1 MGITA
6 DNLKPYHKSN
16 STSDSLAN
24 LILNNLGYDKSKQK
38 ERIIAIMT
46 TLKLINYLNHN
57 NVKEAISTINALK
70 DELARNIINLDDDRF
85 IEELNTNAVKI
96 TQKVLDKMHISTQ
109 EVADNLTRIYAIED
123 KNLIKHKTPENMLI
137 RCGFDAQKPISIEEI
152 LSEQKRLRDE
162 KAAIEIAKQNELKKQ
177 NDEQRARE
185 AKREAV
191 TPIVESKIDETKSGV
206 ENKTTKTNLK
216 DKISDKGT
224 AKKSAE
230 SKTEKRTVSSK
241 TIKEKESAKE
251 KDNTKATKP
260 RATTK
265 QKEANS
271 ILNKITLNKELE
283 TEEKEQLIEVIKT
296 SKERF
301 DITNTDG
308 DFEKFM
314 LEQTNGFILEIANF
328 ISNVHTQIDIVI
340 SNKSNTLNFNTY
352 MEIYPFKKAKALSLN
367 YHFSK
372 LVKNKG
378 IEDKNVALAIETLDE
393 LLEHNK
399 AYNVALQELKDV
411 EDLIAHH
418 LENESKNESIV

>member
-1 MGITA
+1 M
-6 DNLKPYHKSN
+6 
-16 STSDSLAN
+16 
-24 LILNNLGYDKSKQK
+24 
-38 ERIIAIMT
+38 
-46 TLKLINYLNHN
+46 
-57 NVKEAISTINALK
+57 
-70 DELARNIINLDDDRF
+70 
-85 IEELNTNAVKI
+85 
-96 TQKVLDKMHISTQ
+96 
-109 EVADNLTRIYAIED
+109 
-123 KNLIKHKTPENMLI
+123 
-137 RCGFDAQKPISIEEI
+137 
-152 LSEQKRLRDE
+152 
-162 KAAIEIAKQNELKKQ
+162 
-177 NDEQRARE
+177 
-185 AKREAV
+185 
-191 TPIVESKIDETKSGV
+191 ESKIDETKSGV

-216 DKISDKGT
+216 DKISDKET

-230 SKTEKRTVSSK
+230 SKTEKGQFLAKQSK
-241 TIKEKESAKE
+241 KKNRQKKKIIQRLQNLVRLLNK
-251 KDNTKATKP
+251 
-260 RATTK
+260 
-265 QKEANS
+265 KEANS